1 MKPKV
6 VSKRNLKH
14 KGHPVWGIATISHKP
29 IIELDKTLKGFNHL
43 TILCHEALHI
53 TFPELHERE
62 VRRSAKLLAG
72 VIWSQGYRRFER

>member
-14 KGHPVWGIATISHKP
+14 KGEPVWGTAKYSRNP
-29 IIELDKTLKGFNHL
+29 IIELDKGLKALPHL

-53 TFPELHERE
+53 TFPDLHERE
-62 VRRSAKLLAG
+62 VRRTAKVMASLL
-72 VIWSQGYRRFER
+72 WSQGYRRIER